1 MALVY
6 LALGKNLG
14 DKTQNLNDAIT
25 LLSMNIGNVIGVSS
39 FYTSKA
45 SGFISENN
53 FLNAVMLIETYLAP
67 FQLLEETQ
75 KIEIELGRTKKRIKG
90 YEDRLIDIDIL
101 LYDNLIMNQP
111 TLKIPHPLMTE
122 RDFVLLPLVEIAP
135 DLVHPISNLLIS
147 SYLNK

>member
-6 LALGKNLG
+6 LALGTNLG

-53 FLNAVMLIETYLAP
+53 FLNAVMLVETNLAP
-67 FQLLEETQ
+67 FQLLEKTQ
-75 KIEIELGRTKKRIKG
+75 KIEEELGRTKKRIKG